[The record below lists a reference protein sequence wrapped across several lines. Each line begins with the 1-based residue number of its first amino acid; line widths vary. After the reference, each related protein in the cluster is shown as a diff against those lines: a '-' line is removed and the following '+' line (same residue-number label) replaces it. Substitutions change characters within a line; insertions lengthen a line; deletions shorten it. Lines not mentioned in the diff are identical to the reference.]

1 MPDFTVQQGT
11 APADFA
17 IQSPVAV
24 VSQPPAERSLTTLEM
39 VAKSLHPQDP
49 SVAHVAQSSNN

>member
-17 IQSPVAV
+17 VQSPVAV
-24 VSQPPAERSLTTLEM
+24 VPQLPAERSLTTLEIILKQ
-39 VAKSLHPQDP
+39 VTSYLLDPQTFKGNPD
-49 SVAHVAQSSNN
+49 V